1 MKGIGWKSSYL
12 ATGNPNRIN
21 GVVNLFWTHTG
32 TMVTVHY
39 DLKGNLKNL
48 EYNVEDTEEPE

>member
-1 MKGIGWKSSYL
+1 M
-12 ATGNPNRIN
+12 ATGNPNRIT